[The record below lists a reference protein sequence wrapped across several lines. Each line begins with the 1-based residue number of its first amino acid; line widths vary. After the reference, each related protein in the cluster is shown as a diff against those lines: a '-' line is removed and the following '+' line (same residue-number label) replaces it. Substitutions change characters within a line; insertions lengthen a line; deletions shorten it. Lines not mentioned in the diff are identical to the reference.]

1 YQDAEDAM
9 GEWLVNSPRN
19 MAKLNV
25 IAPVVSNKLSAGL
38 EVQYESERKTVTG
51 NETDSFVVTNLTLFN
66 QDSIDGLQAS
76 ISVYNLFDKTYS
88 NPGSEE
94 HLQDQIE
101 QDGRRFWLKLDY
113 TF

>member
-1 YQDAEDAM
+1 
-9 GEWLVNSPRN
+9 

-25 IAPVVSNKLSAGL
+25 IAPLLSNKLRAGL
-38 EVQYESERKTVTG
+38 EMQYQSERKTIAG
-51 NETDSFVVTNLTLFN
+51 NETSSFVVTNLTLFN

-76 ISVYNLFDKTYS
+76 ISVYNLFDETYS

-94 HLQDQIE
+94 HTQDQIE